1 MAEIP
6 WYGLAHSG
14 TGPAIA
20 ICNGLNEGH
29 CTEAEEVVKHRL
41 RRPFKQ
47 PAIGDPDYV
56 DDSKPDSKIQA
67 ALKAV
72 GLEQDKAKVAKGGDP
87 LDVKSGVEAPLSN

>member
-41 RRPFKQ
+41 RRPFKM
-47 PAIGDPDYV
+47 PGPGDPD
-56 DDSKPDSKIQA
+56 DIDPETMAPSNNKRILASA
-67 ALKAV
+67 
-72 GLEQDKAKVAKGGDP
+72 GLLE
-87 LDVKSGVEAPLSN
+87 SNPAT